1 MTDQELLQIIEK
13 AARNKETTLNLSNNQ
28 LTTLPEAIAQLS
40 NLSLL
45 DLSNNQLTRLPEAI
59 AQLSNL
65 RLLDLRNNQLT
76 TLPEAIKQ
84 W

>member
-13 AARNKETTLNLSNNQ
+13 AARNKETTLDLSDNQ

-45 DLSNNQLTRLPEAI
+45 YLSTSVTIN
-59 AQLSNL
+59 
-65 RLLDLRNNQLT
+65 
-76 TLPEAIKQ
+76 
-84 W
+84 